1 MSGRFDGKVV
11 VITGAAGGIG
21 RATAVRFAEEGA
33 CLVLVDL
40 AQASLDDAVAAVEK
54 AGGAALAVAGDV
66 TRSGDVAH
74 YAASAVERFGRI
86 DCFFNNA
93 GVEGIV
99 APLLDYPE
107 ETFDRVIAVNL
118 KGVWLGLQHV
128 GRIMREHGGGAI
140 VNTASIAGLRGGRS
154 NIAAYTASKWA
165 VVGLTRTAA
174 FEFASHG
181 IRVNA
186 VCPAPV
192 ETRMMR
198 ALEQG
203 INPADPESVHAQ
215 MAAGNPLGRYAR
227 PEEVAALV
235 AFLCSADAAYITGG
249 VYPIDGGATA

>member
-1 MSGRFDGKVV
+1 MTGQFDSKVV

-21 RATAVRFAEEGA
+21 GAAATRFAREGA
-33 CLVLVDL
+33 RVVLVDL
-40 AQASLDDAVAAVEK
+40 AKAPLNDMVNQIES
-54 AGGAALAVAGDV
+54 AGGQALAVAADV
-66 TRSGDVAH
+66 TCSGDVER
-74 YAASAVERFGRI
+74 YTAAAVQHFGGI

-93 GVEGIV
+93 GVEGAV

-107 ETFDRVIAVNL
+107 EDFDRVIAVNL

-128 GRIMREHGGGAI
+128 GRVMRERHGGVI

-154 NIAAYTASKWA
+154 QIAAYTASKWA

-174 FEFASHG
+174 LELASYN

-198 ALEQG
+198 SLERG
-203 INPADPESVHAQ
+203 LDPVNPESMHARL
-215 MAAGNPLGRYAR
+215 AAGIPLGRYAR
-227 PEEVAALV
+227 PEEVAGLV
-235 AFLCSADAAYITGG
+235 AFLCGPEAEYITGG
-249 VYPIDGGATA
+249 SYPLDGGATA